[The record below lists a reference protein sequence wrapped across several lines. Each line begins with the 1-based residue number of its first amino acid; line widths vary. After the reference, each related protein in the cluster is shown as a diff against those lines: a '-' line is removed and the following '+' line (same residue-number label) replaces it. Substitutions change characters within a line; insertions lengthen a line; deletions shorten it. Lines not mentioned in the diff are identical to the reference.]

1 VDDSTVN
8 REASIPAKVAI
19 IALTAILY
27 TIGKWVTAGIQTPW
41 GVGQL
46 LIGIFLPAFM
56 AVTADTLSV
65 AIGAGLGTFVGDI
78 FVRTNPLLSLLA
90 GVPANFVAFLL
101 FGWFVKKYK
110 SWPAFVAGTI
120 AFVTLGNLI
129 AATNVYLFLPLALGV
144 TLPSSAILGLTVFWN
159 TTSIPAIL
167 IAVPILVR
175 AVRPLSGRS
184 RILTYYPAWSSSIG
198 GKQTL
203 YAVAFG
209 LLYAVFGAVIFVISP
224 TSVET
229 TPGLGYFA
237 IAAVIVLVFGP
248 FSSMIAGSRAGSKD
262 ASR

>member
-1 VDDSTVN
+1 MEEPNASPKVGIST
-8 REASIPAKVAI
+8 KVAI

-56 AVTADTLSV
+56 AVTADTFSV

-78 FVRTNPLLSLLA
+78 FVRTNPVLSLLA
-90 GVPANFVAFLL
+90 GVPANFFAFLL

-110 SWPAFVAGTI
+110 SWPAFVAGTV

-129 AATNVYLFLPLALGV
+129 AAVNVYLFLPVALGFSI
-144 TLPSSAILGLTVFWN
+144 PSSAILGLTVFWN

-175 AVRPLSGRS
+175 AVRPLYGRS
-184 RILTYYPAWSSSIG
+184 KILSHFPAWSSSVG
-198 GKQTL
+198 TRQTL
-203 YAVAFG
+203 YAVLFALF
-209 LLYAVFGAVIFVISP
+209 YVVFGAMIFVISP
-224 TSVET
+224 GSVAT

-248 FSSMIAGSRAGSKD
+248 LSSLLAGSRAGTKNAPS
-262 ASR
+262 

>member
-1 VDDSTVN
+1 MGNGGQAASSVST
-8 REASIPAKVAI
+8 KVAI

-27 TIGKWVTAGIQTPW
+27 TVGKWVTSGIQTPW

-56 AVTADTLSV
+56 AVTCDTLSV
-65 AIGAGLGTFVGDI
+65 AVGAGLGTFVGDI

-129 AATNVYLFLPLALGV
+129 AATNVYLFIPFALGV

-175 AVRPLSGRS
+175 AVRPIYGRS
-184 RILTYYPAWSSSIG
+184 RILTDFPSWSSSIG
-198 GKQTL
+198 WTRTL
-203 YAVAFG
+203 YAVVFALF
-209 LLYAVFGAVIFVISP
+209 YAAFGAVIFVVSP
-224 TSVET
+224 GSVET

-237 IAAVIVLVFGP
+237 VAAVMVLVFGP
-248 FSSMIAGSRAGSKD
+248 LSSLIAGARAGTKEP
-262 ASR
+262 AT

>member
-1 VDDSTVN
+1 VDESAAA
-8 REASIPAKVAI
+8 REAGLTARVAV

-27 TIGKWVTAGIQTPW
+27 TIGKWITAGIQTPW

-110 SWPAFVAGTI
+110 SWPAFVAGTV

-129 AATNVYLFLPLALGV
+129 AAINVYLFLPVALGASV
-144 TLPSSAILGLTVFWN
+144 PSSAILGLTVFWN

-175 AVRPLSGRS
+175 AVRPLTGRS

-198 GKQTL
+198 GKQTI
-203 YAVAFG
+203 YAVAFA
-209 LLYAVFGAVIFVISP
+209 LLYAAFGGLIFLISP
-224 TSVET
+224 ASVAT
-229 TPGLGYFA
+229 APGLGYFA
-237 IAAVIVLVFGP
+237 VAAVVVLVFGP
-248 FSSMIAGSRAGSKD
+248 LSSMIAGSRAGSKN
-262 ASR
+262 APG

>member
-1 VDDSTVN
+1 VTESTV
-8 REASIPAKVAI
+8 ASQVNLPARVAI

-46 LIGIFLPAFM
+46 LIGVFLPAFM

-65 AIGAGLGTFVGDI
+65 AIGAGLGTFIGDI
-78 FVRTNPLLSLLA
+78 FVRTNPVLSLLA

-110 SWPAFVAGTI
+110 SWPAFVAGTV

-129 AATNVYLFLPLALGV
+129 AAINVYFFIPVALGV

-175 AVRPLSGRS
+175 AVRPLFGRS
-184 RILTYYPAWSSSIG
+184 RILTNYPAWSSSVG
-198 GKQTL
+198 GIQTL
-203 YAVAFG
+203 YAVVFA
-209 LLYAVFGAVIFVISP
+209 LLYAAFGAVIFLLSP
-224 TSVET
+224 TSVAT

-237 IAAVIVLVFGP
+237 IAAVLVLVFGP
-248 FSSMIAGSRAGSKD
+248 FSSMIAGSRAGSKN
-262 ASR
+262 ASS